1 MADQHAIQSTWNTAV
16 AATYWDMRLSM
27 ACTATDAHVQN
38 RLILCGIWPS
48 TFQSWRG
55 SRTRMLTTLV
65 LNIEWTALSMVGGA
79 TFAPAAEVAAGP
91 GKVHVLEAGAA

>member
-1 MADQHAIQSTWNTAV
+1 
-16 AATYWDMRLSM
+16 
-27 ACTATDAHVQN
+27 
-38 RLILCGIWPS
+38 
-48 TFQSWRG
+48 
-55 SRTRMLTTLV
+55 MLTTLV